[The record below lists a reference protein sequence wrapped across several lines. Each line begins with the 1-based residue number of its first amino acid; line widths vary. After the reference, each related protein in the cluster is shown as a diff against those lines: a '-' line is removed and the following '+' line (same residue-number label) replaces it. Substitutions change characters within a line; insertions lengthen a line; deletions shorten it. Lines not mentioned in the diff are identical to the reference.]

1 MVPGFES
8 EDDDEFSD
16 DDLTKEKNNGSFLGV
31 KSLGKVYNSGYSF
44 LIILPI
50 LHILKNQTTPTCII
64 CIFVS
69 FNDLESRYYYYIW
82 ISFKYPLKKA
92 ILPF

>member
-50 LHILKNQTTPTCII
+50 LHILKNQII
-64 CIFVS
+64 SSMNV
-69 FNDLESRYYYYIW
+69 
-82 ISFKYPLKKA
+82 FKMIDIHL
-92 ILPF
+92 

>member
-31 KSLGKVYNSGYSF
+31 KSLGKDYSVRKENWHF
-44 LIILPI
+44 F
-50 LHILKNQTTPTCII
+50 KKT
-64 CIFVS
+64 IFVS
-69 FNDLESRYYYYIW
+69 
-82 ISFKYPLKKA
+82 
-92 ILPF
+92 